1 MRSNFDDKEF
11 TRNKGTKKN
20 SFQDVK
26 DKRKTTD
33 KNPSQKRAGKF
44 EKQEKNRS
52 EKFLEIIKTVRK
64 IQNLRFKYEDE
75 KINCNGDMSPAMIN
89 KYINLQKQQIEMIV
103 EISEKLKISNRGQH
117 KALKV
122 ARTISDIAGSTEI
135 TDESILEAFSYRTR
149 EW

>member
-1 MRSNFDDKEF
+1 MKMR
-11 TRNKGTKKN
+11 
-20 SFQDVK
+20 
-26 DKRKTTD
+26 
-33 KNPSQKRAGKF
+33 
-44 EKQEKNRS
+44 
-52 EKFLEIIKTVRK
+52 
-64 IQNLRFKYEDE
+64 
-75 KINCNGDMSPAMIN
+75 
-89 KYINLQKQQIEMIV
+89 INLQKQQIEMIV